1 MRSCMIVF
9 SLFCSRKLSY
19 QNLISLTQNSDVG
32 VFTIPKYSCDFYA
45 RCQVETPYGD
55 NELALEC
62 TKC

>member
-1 MRSCMIVF
+1 MPSRMIVF
-9 SLFCSRKLSY
+9 SLMCYRKLSY
-19 QNLISLTQNSDVG
+19 QNPISLTQNSDVV
-32 VFTIPKYSCDFYA
+32 VFTIPTYSFDFSA